1 MVGYSFGKI
10 NLPGPAGTYVY
21 ISVNGVDAAGEAIG
35 NYGDSDGIFHGF
47 TANSGTPVIFDPP
60 GSSNTNLGGITDSG
74 EIFGNYTNQFNQ
86 QVGFTYSNGIFTT
99 INATLANTTTVFGV
113 TADGTVFGGYN
124 DILGGFHGFL
134 DSNGVYTEIDAPGAV
149 STTVMGVSALGAIA
163 GTFIDSTDT
172 VHGFVDNN
180 ATFTTID
187 PLGSIATYVVGVGA
201 AGTIAGVYYDNANNE
216 HGFVDNN
223 GVISSITV
231 AGATSTAVTG
241 VNASGEVV
249 GYFIDSLGNVN
260 GFVDNNGIVATV
272 DIPGASQTDILGVTD
287 SGDIYGYYNDSSGQ
301 HGFVGTA
308 SGDTPY
314 ILGTPGNDVFSASG
328 GQKIINGNGGH
339 DTVMFD
345 GPRTEYTLTVNSD
358 GSLTA
363 IDNGS
368 SGDGTSQLLNIEHLQ
383 FADQTVFA
391 ETPDNTN
398 IARLYSA
405 AFNRLPDTAGLNF
418 WEDVY
423 ANSISAAV
431 KSQGYYVALTETDDG
446 SGVSIAANF
455 IASPEFQADYGTL
468 SDVGFVTAMYQ
479 NVLGRTPDQAG
490 IDFWVGEL
498 EGGGQTRAVV
508 LVGFAE
514 SPENVAKTAPW
525 LITT

>member
-1 MVGYSFGKI
+1 MAGYSFGKI
-10 NLPGPAGTYVY
+10 NLPGPAGTYVF

-35 NYGDSDGIFHGF
+35 NYGDSDGNFHGF

-86 QVGFTYSNGIFTT
+86 QVGFTYSDGTFTT

-113 TADGTVFGGYN
+113 TSDGTVFGGYV
-124 DILGGFHGFL
+124 DILGGSHGFL
-134 DSNGVYTEIDAPGAV
+134 DSNGVFTEIDAPGAV
-149 STTVMGVSALGAIA
+149 STTVMGVSALGEIA
-163 GTFIDSTDT
+163 GTIVDSSDII
-172 VHGFVDNN
+172 HGFVDSNGI
-180 ATFTTID
+180 FTTID
-187 PLGSIATYVVGVGA
+187 PPGSIATYVVGVGA

-223 GVISSITV
+223 GAISTIAV

-249 GYFIDSLGNVN
+249 GNFIDKAGNVN
-260 GFVDNNGIVATV
+260 GFVDDNGLVTTV
-272 DIPGASQTDILGVTD
+272 DVPGASQTDILGITD
-287 SGDIYGYYNDSSGQ
+287 AGDIYGYYNDGSGQ
-301 HGFVGTA
+301 HGFVGT
-308 SGDTPY
+308 TN
-314 ILGTPGNDVFSASG
+314 GNSVFSASG
-328 GQKIINGNGGH
+328 GQNIINGIGGH
-339 DTVMFD
+339 DTIVFD
-345 GPRTEYTLTVNSD
+345 GPRAEYTLTVNSD
-358 GSLTA
+358 GSLSVV
-363 IDNGS
+363 DNGS
-368 SGDGTSQLLNIEHLQ
+368 SGDGTNQLLNVEHLQ
-383 FADQTVFA
+383 FTDQTVFA
-391 ETPDNTN
+391 ETPDNAN

-431 KSQGYYVALTETDDG
+431 KSQGYYVSLAETNDG
-446 SGVSIAANF
+446 SGISIAANF

-468 SDVGFVTAMYQ
+468 SDVGFVTAMYE

-490 IDFWVGEL
+490 LNFWVGQL
-498 EGGGQTRAVV
+498 EGGAQPRAVV